1 MNEINYIYE
10 SPVDN
15 QLISQTNEFYQQNL
29 PRQSIFNEP
38 KKKKY
43 RNCYKS
49 KWANLK
55 FFLQDKASLEASVNL
70 LKTKTVEQFSTKCK
84 EIYTKK
90 IEIQLS
96 TEKNRKL
103 ISQGE
108 KLSGGYEDIGSKFK
122 VSDGI
127 SGLPTDAIQT
137 FLFIFRENNHLMLK
151 LIENI
156 DNRDIDILVPF
167 LCHFFYENFYM
178 ESTEQEEIIYII
190 YLLLEKEMHTI
201 RAIFPR

>member
-1 MNEINYIYE
+1 M
-10 SPVDN
+10 
-15 QLISQTNEFYQQNL
+15 
-29 PRQSIFNEP
+29 
-38 KKKKY
+38 
-43 RNCYKS
+43 
-49 KWANLK
+49 K
-55 FFLQDKASLEASVNL
+55 FFLQDKASVNL

-96 TEKNRKL
+96 TERNRKL

-108 KLSGGYEDIGSKFK
+108 RITGGYEDISSQIK

-137 FLFIFRENNHLMLK
+137 FLFIFREDNHLMLK

-156 DNRDIDILVPF
+156 DKK
-167 LCHFFYENFYM
+167 NFD
-178 ESTEQEEIIYII
+178 
-190 YLLLEKEMHTI
+190 
-201 RAIFPR
+201 

>member
-1 MNEINYIYE
+1 MNEINPIYDE
-10 SPVDN
+10 PAGDLLYQNNELN
-15 QLISQTNEFYQQNL
+15 QITL
-29 PRQSIFNEP
+29 PRPSVFTEP

-103 ISQGE
+103 ISQGV
-108 KLSGGYEDIGSKFK
+108 KLSGGYEDISSQIK

-127 SGLPTDAIQT
+127 SGLPTEAVQT

-156 DNRDIDILVPF
+156 NVREIDILVPF
-167 LCHFFYENFYM
+167 LCHFFY
-178 ESTEQEEIIYII
+178 
-190 YLLLEKEMHTI
+190 
-201 RAIFPR
+201 